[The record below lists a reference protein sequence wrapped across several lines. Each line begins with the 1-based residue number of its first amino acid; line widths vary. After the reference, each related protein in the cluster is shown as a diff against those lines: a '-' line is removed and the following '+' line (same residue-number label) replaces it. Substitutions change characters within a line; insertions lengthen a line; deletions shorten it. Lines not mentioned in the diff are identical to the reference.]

1 MNAARYIGNGALE
14 VVDTEAPQPS
24 PEVQLEVAYTGICG
38 TDLHILHGAMD
49 VRVTMPAANFW
60 LDNLDNDKYFA
71 APPGPAMKAS
81 ANLIWKGWSMVTYPD
96 QPSWSNQVVAKLIQ
110 GKSLSSL
117 LPGLGKSLSDNAKAA
132 GYKVVTKKRP
142 WLVVADVAPDSAEG
156 LLAGNALRLYRL
168 DAPTVTGEGDA
179 SWQH

>member
-24 PEVQLEVAYTGICG
+24 PGEVQLEGIGAYTGICG

-60 LDNLDNDKYFA
+60 LYNLDNDKYFA
-71 APPGPAMKAS
+71 APPGLAMKAS

-96 QPSWSNQVVAKLIQ
+96 QPSWSNQVVA
-110 GKSLSSL
+110 
-117 LPGLGKSLSDNAKAA
+117 
-132 GYKVVTKKRP
+132 
-142 WLVVADVAPDSAEG
+142 
-156 LLAGNALRLYRL
+156 
-168 DAPTVTGEGDA
+168 
-179 SWQH
+179 